1 MIKIFFYSV
10 LLRSAQYAARTSW
23 ENEKKYIREYR
34 GIPIMNGIRDVW
46 KKLDLDVDKRPHFY
60 SDVKVVA
67 KIRPGVDAR
76 AFFEFLKTYSITTV
90 PGSVKGGNYKIL
102 GPRTQ
107 GGEATAIFGGPV
119 QTTHDDKNMTLIN
132 FAMPGHF
139 FSGGYVTIRVFEE
152 GGHVYAETIGFGNN
166 NFAWF
171 NEWFGSMLF
180 KAVMKFNIVRYNA
193 RVATYP
199 AI

>member
-10 LLRSAQYAARTSW
+10 LLRSAQYATHTSW

-34 GIPIMNGIRDVW
+34 GVPIMNGIHYVW
-46 KKLDLDVDKRPHFY
+46 KKLDLNVDKRPHFY
-60 SDVKVVA
+60 SDVKLVT
-67 KIRPGVDAR
+67 KIRPGADGR
-76 AFFEFLKTYSITTV
+76 TFFEFLKTYSITTV
-90 PGSVKGGNYKIL
+90 PGAVKGGNNKIL
-102 GPRTQ
+102 GQRTQ
-107 GGEATAIFGGPV
+107 GGKATAMFGGPV

-152 GGHVYAETIGFGNN
+152 RGNVYAETIGFGKN

-180 KAVMKFNIVRYNA
+180 KAVMKFNIVRYN
-193 RVATYP
+193 VQQYTE
-199 AI
+199 

>member
-10 LLRSAQYAARTSW
+10 LLRSAQYATHTSW

-34 GIPIMNGIRDVW
+34 GVPIMNGIRYVW
-46 KKLDLDVDKRPHFY
+46 KKLDLNVDKRPHFY
-60 SDVKVVA
+60 SDVKLVT
-67 KIRPGVDAR
+67 KTRPDADGR
-76 AFFEFLKTYSITTV
+76 TFFEFLKTYSIATV
-90 PGSVKGGNYKIL
+90 PGAVKGGNNKIL
-102 GPRTQ
+102 GQRTQ
-107 GGEATAIFGGPV
+107 GGKAMAMFGGPV

-139 FSGGYVTIRVFEE
+139 FSGGYVTIRIFEE
-152 GGHVYAETIGFGNN
+152 GGNVYAETIGFGNN

-180 KAVMKFNIVRYNA
+180 KAVMKFNIVRYN
-193 RVATYP
+193 VQQYTE
-199 AI
+199 